1 MDGGGDR
8 VTTVTKEISGAEV
21 RLDDVMALSVR
32 GQDVDLENAMVL
44 GLVRAERD
52 LHIED
57 GACGP
62 VRAHTATIGDGGTA
76 GIVIAEHVTVETGA
90 TVMRQLPRSTARGA
104 AIGLAVGAALGL
116 VCGRRLAS
124 RR

>member
-1 MDGGGDR
+1 M
-8 VTTVTKEISGAEV
+8 TTVTKEISGAEV
-21 RLDDVMALSVR
+21 RLEDVMAFSVR

-57 GACGP
+57 AACGP
-62 VRAHTATIGDGGTA
+62 VRAATATIGDGGTA
-76 GIVIAEHVTVETGA
+76 AIVIADHVTAETGS
-90 TVMRQLPRSTARGA
+90 TVMRQVPRSTARGA
-104 AIGLAVGAALGL
+104 VFGLVMGALVGL

-124 RR
+124 RSR

>member
-1 MDGGGDR
+1 

-44 GLVRAERD
+44 GLVRVERD

-57 GACGP
+57 GGCGP
-62 VRAHTATIGDGGTA
+62 VRARTATIGDGGTA
-76 GIVIAEHVTVETGA
+76 AVVIADEVTVETGA
-90 TVMRQLPRSTARGA
+90 TVMRVVPRSTARGA
-104 AIGLAVGAALGL
+104 VFGLAVGAVIGL
-116 VCGRRLAS
+116 VCGRRLGS
-124 RR
+124 RRR

>member
-1 MDGGGDR
+1 

-21 RLDDVMALSVR
+21 RLDDVMAWSVR
-32 GQDVDLENAMVL
+32 GQDVDLENVMVL

-52 LHIED
+52 LRIED

-62 VRAHTATIGDGGTA
+62 LRAHAATIGDGGTA
-76 GIVIAEHVTVETGA
+76 GVVIADHVTVETGA
-90 TVMRQLPRSTARGA
+90 TVMRQVPRSTARGVA
-104 AIGLAVGAALGL
+104 VGLAVGAVVGL
-116 VCGRRLAS
+116 ACGSRLAS

>member
-1 MDGGGDR
+1 M
-8 VTTVTKEISGAEV
+8 TTVTKEISGAEV
-21 RLDDVMALSVR
+21 RLDDVMACTVR
-32 GQDVDLENAMVL
+32 GQDVDLENVMVL

-62 VRAHTATIGDGGTA
+62 VRASTATIGDGATA
-76 GIVIAEHVTVETGA
+76 GIVIADNVTVETGA
-90 TVMRQLPRSTARGA
+90 TVMRQVPRSTARGA
-104 AIGLAVGAALGL
+104 AIGLAAGAALGL
-116 VCGRRLAS
+116 VIGRKLAS